1 MRDFLDIEL
10 EELEE
15 DAIRLFEESAGEA
28 LYAGDERRIL
38 ITTLAQLSA
47 VALGHANKLL
57 NLSFPQYAEGD
68 DLDAIGAA
76 RGVSRLQPQYA
87 AVTLEYTLS
96 AAQGTDITIPAGTR
110 ATPDGL
116 HFFATDE
123 DLVIA
128 AGNTTGTVS
137 ATATLVGSEY
147 NGFPI
152 GTINQQVDLVAF
164 VASVSNTDA
173 SQGGAEIE
181 NDGSYCSRITLSL
194 GAYST
199 AGSELSY
206 IFWAK
211 TADSTIMDVSV
222 NSPAAGEVV
231 VTVLL
236 DDGEVPGQTI
246 LDRVAAALAARNV
259 RPLTDQLTV
268 QGPDE
273 VSYTIEATYYIDNAR
288 QAEEATI
295 RAAVEAAVDEYISWQ
310 RSALGRHVNP
320 DALVQRMLNAGAS
333 RVAITTPAH
342 DALEV
347 YELAVLSGTA
357 DITYGGLV

>member
-1 MRDFLDIEL
+1 LRDFLDIEL

-15 DAIRLFEESAGEA
+15 DAIQLFEESAGEE

-57 NLSFPQYAEGD
+57 NLGFPQYAEGD

-87 AVTLEYTLS
+87 GVTLQYTLS
-96 AAQGTDITIPAGTR
+96 AAQGTDITIPEGTR

-116 HFFATDE
+116 HFFATTE

-128 AGNTTGTVS
+128 AGNTTGTVT
-137 ATATLVGSEY
+137 AEATLIGEEY
-147 NGFPI
+147 NGFAI
-152 GTINQQVDLVAF
+152 GDIDQQVDLVAF

-173 SQGGAEIE
+173 SQGGAEVE
-181 NDGSYCSRITLSL
+181 NDGSYRSRITLSL

-206 IFWAK
+206 IYWAK

-222 NSPAAGEVV
+222 DSPAAGEVV
-231 VTVLL
+231 VTVLR
-236 DDGEVPGQTI
+236 DDGEIPGQMI
-246 LDRVAAALAARNV
+246 LDRVTAALAARNV

-268 QGPDE
+268 QAPTE
-273 VSYTIEATYYIDNAR
+273 VTYTIEATYYIDSAAQAQEADI
-288 QAEEATI
+288 QAE
-295 RAAVEAAVDEYISWQ
+295 VEAAVDEYVSWQ

-320 DALVQRMLNAGAS
+320 DALVQKMLNAGAS
-333 RVAITTPAH
+333 RVVITTPVYAT
-342 DALEV
+342 LEV